1 MQMRLTFA
9 GAVLATL
16 FASSAGRADSTP
28 RGTEWGKLLSDMSTV
43 MRRGALVL
51 DSPRCAQSGCQT
63 DTNAT
68 AALPERSARQANV
81 QTTTDWFGF
90 APRTSLV
97 VRDWGGTFRVA
108 GDRLGMVDA
117 LRLTSST
124 RMVLTRVRL
133 SDSRIAPFVQIG
145 VGQWRTDPFILPLT
159 ARYTEIAGQAAAGVE
174 MRLVGTWQV
183 AVESAM
189 TVLHR
194 ERGDLALPAAHMW
207 SSTIASRIDF

>member
-1 MQMRLTFA
+1 MQMRLTLA

-16 FASSAGRADSTP
+16 FASSAARADSTP
-28 RGTEWGKLLSDMSTV
+28 RGTEWGKLLSDVSSV
-43 MRRGALVL
+43 MRRGALDL
-51 DSPRCAQSGCQT
+51 DSPRCAQAGCQT
-63 DTNAT
+63 VTNAT
-68 AALPERSARQANV
+68 AAQPERAVRPARV

-124 RMVLTRVRL
+124 RMILTRVRL
-133 SDSRIAPFVQIG
+133 SDSRIAPFAQIG
-145 VGQWRTDPFILPLT
+145 VGQWRTDPYILPLT

-183 AVESAM
+183 ALESAM